1 MYEWKFTVDD
11 RAKNRIKT
19 KAQKKF
25 NTFFPNRLNEPKK
38 TIVHRCS
45 IKNCSEN
52 LYRVRTKTAAMDSF

>member
-1 MYEWKFTVDD
+1 MYEWEFTVDD

-25 NTFFPNRLNEPKK
+25 NTFFPNWLNELKK

-45 IKNCSEN
+45 IKK
-52 LYRVRTKTAAMDSF
+52 LFRVRTKTAAMESF